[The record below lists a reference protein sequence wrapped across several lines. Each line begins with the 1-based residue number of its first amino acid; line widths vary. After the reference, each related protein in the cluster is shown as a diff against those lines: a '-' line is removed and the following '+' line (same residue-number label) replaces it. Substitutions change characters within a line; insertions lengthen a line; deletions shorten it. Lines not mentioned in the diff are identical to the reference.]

1 MVKTLLRLVRIC
13 IQMSCLMAFSNL
25 PRNTSL
31 LKSTMHLSKDS
42 FTDTASTQL
51 DFTIHKVRLRKPM
64 GIILESDDEDPTSG
78 VIIKRID
85 PMGQT
90 AAACRTDPV
99 GVDICIR
106 DRILQIN
113 DMEVKDES
121 LESIMKIIMDGPEMI
136 DLVLGRS
143 KDAIVLK
150 WWNGISVATKP
161 GEKIRNI
168 AASEAC
174 VRVNYS
180 CDSGGC
186 GTCELSISH
195 NGTDGEERYFRPCI
209 ARVPK
214 GRDVIWVSPSNRYEP
229 FN

>member
-1 MVKTLLRLVRIC
+1 MVKTLFLVRVC
-13 IQMSCLMAFSNL
+13 IQISCLMAFSTNL
-25 PRNTSL
+25 RNKFL
-31 LKSTMHLSKDS
+31 LKSAMHLTKDS
-42 FTDTASTQL
+42 FTDTSSTQNDDL
-51 DFTIHKVRLRKPM
+51 TIHKVRLRKPM
-64 GIILESDDEDPTSG
+64 GIILESDDEDPKAG

-90 AAACRTDPV
+90 AAACRNDPV

-113 DMEVKDES
+113 NLEVKDES
-121 LESIMKIIMDGPEMI
+121 IESIMKIIMEGPEMI
-136 DLVLGRS
+136 DLVLGRP

-150 WWNGISVATKP
+150 WWNGISVAAKP

-195 NGTDGEERYFRPCI
+195 NGTDGEERYFRPCV